1 MPPLLEVPSLIDAL
15 LLRACQL
22 SPCRMLCRHG
32 VARSTLAG
40 GRGIWGR
47 KRELK
52 RDSERLVLGHPR
64 TRTAQQPTAHQLI
77 VIPPSSRHH
86 VAGSP
91 PSDAG
96 DRDAHPLPLRQP
108 PPPPGAAAAAGGA
121 LPEDGSTREHWC
133 LDLLLSFHRFV
144 YVGIFFSINVGVHQ
158 SMPGQGNARKRQF
171 KNPSSRFTCLC
182 PPS

>member
-1 MPPLLEVPSLIDAL
+1 MYIHLRLVFSTVALVYIGKNFAAVVRGPFSYRCFAVESVPAVSLPDAL
-15 LLRACQL
+15 SSWCG
-22 SPCRMLCRHG
+22 S
-32 VARSTLAG
+32 VYAG
-40 GRGIWGR
+40 GWKRNLGEEAGIKEGLR
-47 KRELK
+47 KA
-52 RDSERLVLGHPR
+52 GTGPP

-108 PPPPGAAAAAGGA
+108 PPPPGATAAAGGA

-133 LDLLLSFHRFV
+133 LDLLLSFRRFV
-144 YVGIFFSINVGVHQ
+144 YVGIFFFN
-158 SMPGQGNARKRQF
+158 
-171 KNPSSRFTCLC
+171 
-182 PPS
+182 